1 MEIDSNEK
9 KYGTLLKIRREY
21 LLLDQ
26 IINNGEVWSG
36 YHKKYSPPTNN
47 QKNLI
52 LKIVDDCKNIE
63 IIGNNL
69 DNFFP
74 IKLNIEDIYLV
85 YKLR

>member
-1 MEIDSNEK
+1 ME
-9 KYGTLLKIRREY
+9 KYGTLLKIRRVY
-21 LLLDQ
+21 LLLEQ
-26 IINNGEVWSG
+26 VINDDEVWSG
-36 YHKKYSPPTNN
+36 YHKDYSPPTNN

-52 LKIVDDCKNIE
+52 FKIVDDCKNIE

-74 IKLNIEDIYLV
+74 LNIKIEDMYLV